1 MWTPELNFITIHYLY
16 IVTCGLS
23 GLLFLLP
30 YGNLSAVDSLFF
42 GVSASTESGLNPV
55 DLKDMGTYQQVYT
68 YIMAVITNMAFINV
82 MVVVVRLWWFKR
94 KLLALRA
101 VLKPVLVTPASEPV
115 IERTRSPEPIIPAE
129 PARNVE
135 SVTTVTGSDATISHQ
150 VMAKDAPQEVQS
162 TPRDAQQGTTE
173 SGTPTGLKETATEG
187 DDTKEATKKDTKEAT
202 NVDSSGT
209 GPSARITF
217 APTTNKPFSGPKALY
232 IPPPWARDDGQPFV
246 EQDLIT
252 VHDEEEGRSL
262 RRARSN
268 LEGPGLIRRRAWTLD
283 GPTIS
288 KAVSLDQVATTMF
301 VLGAAR
307 EQHTQRTISNPRVA
321 NLLFLS
327 KQATIGRNS
336 QFLNISSADRERLGG
351 VEYRALKVLLKIAA
365 GYFAGLHILG
375 VISLVPWILNAPAKY
390 QEYLEEQG
398 INKIWW
404 ALYSAQTMANNL
416 GFTLTPD
423 SMISFRDATW
433 PMLIMTFLAFAA
445 NTCYP
450 IFLRLIIWLTWV
462 LAPKSSSLKE
472 TLRFLLDHPRRCY
485 TLLFPSGPTWILFGI
500 VFFLN
505 FVDVL
510 LIIALDLDNPTVN
523 DLPLGPRIL
532 ASLFQAASARHT
544 GTSTYNLAEV
554 NPAVQF
560 SLLVMMYIAVMPI
573 AITIR
578 SSNTYE
584 ERSLGIYRNTN
595 EEEVDES
602 ESASYI
608 LTHIRNQFSFDLWY
622 IFLGTFCICA
632 AEADR
637 IMDPEQRGFDVFSV
651 FFEVMSA
658 YGNVGLS
665 LGYPA
670 VKTSLCGIFSPFS
683 KVVICAM
690 MIRGRHRGLPYTLDR
705 AIMLPSERMQEN
717 GEMAPLGKTD

>member
-1 MWTPELNFITIHYLY
+1 MWKPELNFITIHYLY
-16 IVTCGLS
+16 IATCGLS

-30 YGNLSAVDSLFF
+30 HGNLSAIDCLFF
-42 GVSASTESGLNPV
+42 GVSSSTESGLNPV
-55 DLKDMGTYQQVYT
+55 DLKDIETYQQVYT

-82 MVVVVRLWWFKR
+82 AVVVVRLWWFKR
-94 KLLALRA
+94 KLLAL
-101 VLKPVLVTPASEPV
+101 
-115 IERTRSPEPIIPAE
+115 
-129 PARNVE
+129 
-135 SVTTVTGSDATISHQ
+135 GTISKPGLNLQ
-150 VMAKDAPQEVQS
+150 KGKALRQQKD
-162 TPRDAQQGTTE
+162 E
-173 SGTPTGLKETATEG
+173 SANGPPSENL
-187 DDTKEATKKDTKEAT
+187 TKSD
-202 NVDSSGT
+202 SGT
-209 GPSARITF
+209 GPGARITF
-217 APTTNKPFSGPKALY
+217 APAADKPPSSSKALY
-232 IPPPWARDDGQPFV
+232 IPPPRARDNGQPFV
-246 EQDLIT
+246 EKDEYT

-268 LEGPGLIRRRAWTLD
+268 LEGAGLIRRRAWTLD
-283 GPTIS
+283 GPTVS
-288 KAVSLDQVATTMF
+288 KAVSMDRVATSMF
-301 VLGAAR
+301 VLGATR
-307 EQHTQRTISNPRVA
+307 NQQTQQTRRLSNPRVA
-321 NLLFLS
+321 NLPFLS
-327 KQATIGRNS
+327 KQVTVGRNS
-336 QFLNISSADRERLGG
+336 QFLNMTSADREQLGG
-351 VEYRALKVLLKIAA
+351 VEYRALKVLLKITV

-375 VISLVPWILNAPAKY
+375 VISLVPWIHNAPAKY
-390 QEYLEEQG
+390 QDYLDAQG
-398 INKIWW
+398 LDKTWW
-404 ALYSAQTMANNL
+404 ALYSAQTMTDNL

-450 IFLRLIIWLTWV
+450 IFLRLLIWLTWAV
-462 LAPKSSSLKE
+462 SPKGSSLKE

-485 TLLFPSGPTWILFGI
+485 TLLFPSRPTWILFGI

-510 LIIALDLDNPTVN
+510 LIICLDLDNPTVN

-544 GTSTYNLAEV
+544 GTATYNLAAV

-560 SLLVMMYIAVMPI
+560 SLLVMMYIAVLPI

-584 ERSLGIYRNTN
+584 ERSLGIYKSTN

-602 ESASYI
+602 KGASYV
-608 LTHIRNQFSFDLWY
+608 LTHVRNQFSFDLWY

-637 IMDPEQRGFDVFSV
+637 IMNPEERGIDVFSV

-665 LGYPA
+665 LGYPG
-670 VKTSLCGIFSPFS
+670 VNTSLCGIFSPFS

-717 GEMAPLGKTD
+717 GEMLQLILKDRTYAAKIQRAKSQEINRHGIHGLYKSRRAVLTEQ

>member
-1 MWTPELNFITIHYLY
+1 MWKPELNFITIHYLY
-16 IVTCGLS
+16 IVVCGFS

-55 DLKDMGTYQQVYT
+55 DVNDLETYQQVYT

-94 KLLALRA
+94 KLMSLGTTVKPGLVAPA
-101 VLKPVLVTPASEPV
+101 PGPVLSQSQPHSPITQVGSTTKTKIGTAETGDHNPKPREDPVEDNKASNEP
-115 IERTRSPEPIIPAE
+115 E
-129 PARNVE
+129 
-135 SVTTVTGSDATISHQ
+135 
-150 VMAKDAPQEVQS
+150 DAPPEVDE
-162 TPRDAQQGTTE
+162 TKLGTT
-173 SGTPTGLKETATEG
+173 SSRGAAPTT
-187 DDTKEATKKDTKEAT
+187 
-202 NVDSSGT
+202 
-209 GPSARITF
+209 RITF
-217 APTTNKPFSGPKALY
+217 APAAEKPPPSGSKALY
-232 IPPPWARDDGQPFV
+232 IPPPRARDNGQPFV
-246 EQDLIT
+246 EKDVVMI
-252 VHDEEEGRSL
+252 HDEEEGRSL
-262 RRARSN
+262 RRVRSSP
-268 LEGPGLIRRRAWTLD
+268 EGPGLIRRRTWNLD
-283 GPTIS
+283 GPTVS
-288 KAVSLDQVATTMF
+288 KAISLDRMAADMF
-301 VLGAAR
+301 VLGAPAR
-307 EQHTQRTISNPRVA
+307 NQQQQGPRRRSTSREA
-321 NLLFLS
+321 NLPFLS
-327 KQATIGRNS
+327 KQVTVGRNS
-336 QFLNISSADRERLGG
+336 QFLNMTSADRERLGG
-351 VEYRALKVLLKIAA
+351 VEYRALKVLLKIAS
-365 GYFAGLHILG
+365 GYFVALHILG
-375 VISLVPWILNAPAKY
+375 IISLVPWIYHAPAKY
-390 QEYLEEQG
+390 QDYLAEKG
-398 INKIWW
+398 IDRAWW

-433 PMLIMTFLAFAA
+433 PMAIMTFLAFAA

-450 IFLRLIIWLTWV
+450 IFLRLIIWLTWLV
-462 LAPKSSSLKE
+462 SPRDSSLKD

-485 TLLFPSGPTWILFGI
+485 TLLFPSRPTWILLAI

-510 LIIALDLDNPTVN
+510 LIITLDLDNPAVN
-523 DLPLGPRIL
+523 ALPLGPRIL

-544 GTSTYNLAEV
+544 GTATYNLSAV

-560 SLLVMMYIAVMPI
+560 SLLVMMYIAVLPI

-584 ERSLGIYRNTN
+584 ERSLGIYKPNS
-595 EEEVDES
+595 EEAADETDGT
-602 ESASYI
+602 SYL

-637 IMDPEQRGFDVFSV
+637 IMDRESQGIDVFTI
-651 FFEVMSA
+651 FFEATSA

-665 LGYPA
+665 LGHPT
-670 VKTSLCGIFSPFS
+670 VNTSLSGVLSPFS

-690 MIRGRHRGLPYTLDR
+690 MIRGRHRGLPYSLDR

-717 GEMAPLGKTD
+717 GEMAPLTDLSE